1 MPAPDLTP
9 QVPGEQP
16 ATTIPAADE
25 VHPVDALTA
34 LASGNADQV
43 AAALP
48 GLASEDLEA
57 LAVIES
63 EARNR
68 VTVLRAISA
77 ELATRNTAP
86 EPEAEADTAPIEA
99 VTTPTTPTTFDRA
112 ILTEQGWVVPEPHQR
127 TVAPKA

>member
-48 GLASEDLEA
+48 GLADADLEA

-86 EPEAEADTAPIEA
+86 EPEADTAPIEA
-99 VTTPTTPTTFDRA
+99 VTTPATFDRA

>member
-1 MPAPDLTP
+1 MPAPDLNP

-16 ATTIPAADE
+16 ASTIPTADE
-25 VHPVDALTA
+25 VHPVDALNA

-43 AAALP
+43 TAALP

-77 ELATRNTAP
+77 ELAAR
-86 EPEAEADTAPIEA
+86 EPEAEATPVVATTAPA
-99 VTTPTTPTTFDRA
+99 TFDRA
-112 ILTEQGWVVPEPHQR
+112 ILTPQGWLVPEPHQR
-127 TVAPKA
+127 AAATKA